1 MRRRKFFFLLVGTTA
16 TLWLSARASA
26 QGRLRLIGVLSG
38 LAEDDPETQPRI
50 SAFVQALNKSG
61 WTDGKNIRLE
71 KRFSAGNPARLP
83 NLANELV
90 QMRCEIIIAEAAQ
103 AVDAAR
109 NATKTIPIV
118 MTYVGDAL
126 GPGYVASLSHPGGNI
141 TGQTLVAT
149 DQASKRLELMKEL
162 SPQIDRI
169 AVISN
174 LNASG
179 HVFQRKEM
187 NIAAPKLGITL
198 QQLPMKTADELDED
212 LQAAIEGQAQAI
224 VTMEDPMVQS
234 LRARITAFGIRN
246 HLPVMGEFKTMTE
259 AGGLISYGPSQI
271 AMWAHTAEYV
281 DKILRGADPADL
293 PVEQPAKFEL
303 VINLKTARAIGF
315 AVPQALLVGADE
327 VIE

>member
-1 MRRRKFFFLLVGTTA
+1 MRRRKFVFLLVGTIA
-16 TLWLSARASA
+16 TLWLSASASA

-83 NLANELV
+83 ALANELV
-90 QMRCEIIIAEAAQ
+90 QMRCEIIIAEVAQ

-126 GPGYVASLSHPGGNI
+126 GPGYVASLSHPGG
-141 TGQTLVAT
+141 
-149 DQASKRLELMKEL
+149 
-162 SPQIDRI
+162 
-169 AVISN
+169 
-174 LNASG
+174 NASG

-212 LQAAIEGQAQAI
+212 LQATIEGQAQAI

-246 HLPVMGEFKTMTE
+246 HLPVMGEFKTMTV

>member
-1 MRRRKFFFLLVGTTA
+1 MRRRELIVLFAGATTTGWFSA
-16 TLWLSARASA
+16 SARS
-26 QGRLRLIGVLSG
+26 QPRLRLIGILSG
-38 LAEDDPETQPRI
+38 LAEDDPETRPRI
-50 SAFVQALNKSG
+50 SAFVRSLDRLG
-61 WTDGKNIRLE
+61 WTEGKNIRLE
-71 KRFSAGNPARLP
+71 KRFSAGTPARLP
-83 NLANELV
+83 ALANELV
-90 QMRCEIIIAEAAQ
+90 QMRCEIIVAEAAQ

-126 GPGYVASLSHPGGNI
+126 GPGYVASLAHPGGNI

-149 DQASKRLELMKEL
+149 DQASKRLELMKKL
-162 SPQIDRI
+162 SPDINRI
-169 AVISN
+169 AIISN

-187 NIAAPKLGITL
+187 NSDASKLGLAL
-198 QQLPMKTADELDED
+198 QQLPMTTADELDAK
-212 LQAAIEGQAQAI
+212 LQAAVDGQAQAI

-234 LRARITAFGIRN
+234 LRARIAAFGIKNR
-246 HLPVMGEFKTMTE
+246 LPVMGEFKTMTE

-271 AMWAHTAEYV
+271 AMWAHSADYV
-281 DKILRGADPADL
+281 DKILKGADPAAL

-303 VINLKTARAIGF
+303 VINLKTARAIGL
-315 AVPQALLVGADE
+315 AIPHELQVGADE

>member
-1 MRRRKFFFLLVGTTA
+1 
-16 TLWLSARASA
+16 
-26 QGRLRLIGVLSG
+26 
-38 LAEDDPETQPRI
+38 
-50 SAFVQALNKSG
+50 VQALNKSG

-71 KRFSAGNPARLP
+71 KRFSASNPARLP
-83 NLANELV
+83 ALANELV

-126 GPGYVASLSHPGGNI
+126 GPGYVASLSHPGG
-141 TGQTLVAT
+141 
-149 DQASKRLELMKEL
+149 
-162 SPQIDRI
+162 
-169 AVISN
+169 
-174 LNASG
+174 NASG

-246 HLPVMGEFKTMTE
+246 HLPVVGEFKTMTE

>member
-1 MRRRKFFFLLVGTTA
+1 VRRRDLIFLFAGTT
-16 TLWLSARASA
+16 TWLSLASA
-26 QGRLRLIGVLSG
+26 QSQARLRLIGVLSG
-38 LAEDDPETQPRI
+38 LAEDDPETQLRV
-50 SAFVQALNKSG
+50 SAFVQALGQLG
-61 WTDGKNIRLE
+61 WMEGKNIRLE

-83 NLANELV
+83 GLANELV
-90 QMRCEIIIAEAAQ
+90 QMQCEIIVAEAAQ

-126 GPGYVASLSHPGGNI
+126 GPGYVASLAHPGGNI
-141 TGQTLVAT
+141 TGHTLVAT
-149 DQASKRLELMKEL
+149 DQAAKRLELIKRL
-162 SPQIDRI
+162 SPEIVRI

-187 NIAAPKLGITL
+187 NSAAPKLGIAL
-198 QQLPMKTADELDED
+198 QQLPMKTADELDAD
-212 LQAAIEGQAQAI
+212 LQAAIDGQAQAI

-234 LRARITAFGIRN
+234 LRARITAFGIKNR
-246 HLPVMGEFKTMTE
+246 LPVMGEFKTMTE

-271 AMWAHTAEYV
+271 AMWAHSADYV
-281 DKILRGADPADL
+281 DKILKGAAPADL

-303 VINLKTARAIGF
+303 VINLKTARAIGL
-315 AVPQALLVGADE
+315 AIPQELNVGADE